1 MHFDKEVVQKNSTFF
16 SFFSFVEQLIFTMNL
31 QCSGNDLCEILQLKK
46 K

>member
-16 SFFSFVEQLIFTMNL
+16 FSFEGQLIFTMNL
-31 QCSGNDLCEILQLKK
+31 RCSGNDLCEILRLKK